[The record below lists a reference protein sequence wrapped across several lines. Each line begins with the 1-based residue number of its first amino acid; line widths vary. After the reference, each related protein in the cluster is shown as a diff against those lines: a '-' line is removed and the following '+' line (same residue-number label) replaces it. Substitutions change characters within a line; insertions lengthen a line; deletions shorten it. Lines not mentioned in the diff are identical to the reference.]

1 MMDMLTITGFGVQL
15 INDPFGI
22 IEGERYEFF
31 LDIEV
36 PEDDEV
42 YSEKGL
48 YIKVLYR
55 VQEDQSGIV
64 KYDIFEKET
73 EKHFDFD
80 LQEDEEALVETFCK
94 EHLPQTAE

>member
-1 MMDMLTITGFGVQL
+1 MLTITGFGVQL

-55 VQEDQSGIV
+55 VQDGQSSIV

-73 EKHFDFD
+73 ENHFDFD
-80 LQEDEEALVETFCK
+80 LQEDEEALVEAFCK
-94 EHLPQTAE
+94 EHLPKSAE